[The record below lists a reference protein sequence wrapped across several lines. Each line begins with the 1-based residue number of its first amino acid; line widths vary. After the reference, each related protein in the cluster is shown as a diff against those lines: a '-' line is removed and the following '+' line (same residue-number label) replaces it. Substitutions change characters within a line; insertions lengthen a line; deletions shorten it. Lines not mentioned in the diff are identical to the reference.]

1 MDTLLSIVVNIFS
14 SFLYDKMGIWKDRKS
29 IVRFKESLEDWAIE
43 FEKKNDGTIVTT
55 GRFYTYIKSHRVILN
70 IFEYVTDVSE
80 KLVSEEAYISDLKKR
95 LILAMEQDQKL
106 TYRDQQVINEF
117 CDALLNKSKKY
128 IYESLQPQD
137 RVLFYLIVQ
146 TQTDVQSILHKFDF
160 TEKELSSIKAEIQ
173 KIHSVLFDK
182 ETFLLADEWFAH
194 QNNEQLKNLGDRYIP
209 DLHIPVDTSLIFNS
223 VAKNTKFYSRLKY
236 KSDEF
241 LIKLKSSEIG
251 EINDIS
257 NSITRLLTTVLS
269 NPLSDI
275 DISCLVSMINTAEDI
290 LDKALSSLYDKKDK
304 ENSNYIDHQIY
315 LIQEALNSVM
325 DYLDY
330 INSPEIK
337 ASIVP
342 YVLIDGEG
350 GTGKSHIIADAVN
363 NRMADGNKSILLLGQ
378 HFKGVV
384 PPLQEMMDLINV
396 NKAPDEFLSYL
407 NSVAQEQ
414 KMRIIIFIDALNEG
428 NGKTIWKSHLA
439 AIIEKFKSFPWLG
452 FVASIRSEYID
463 FMFEDNKNLKD
474 EIVCLTHTG
483 FGAVEYEA
491 TKKYFDFYGISYS
504 EVPLANHEFQNPL
517 FLRLFCEG
525 YRGQNVQFND
535 IKYSDVYKNYI
546 DTINRKI
553 SSFCGFNHR
562 YPVVYEVLNKI
573 VEYKYDNND
582 NNFIP
587 FHALS
592 DIILSIQTKY
602 ACKDDLLEHL
612 LSEGILTQNVNY
624 DGQEYIYVTYE
635 RMEDFLYS
643 NKLIQEITRIG
654 KEDFVSKRKNVIY
667 KRSILGCLAIALAEE
682 TETEIFEIFAPD
694 NRNVKYSFVENLK
707 WRRAQTITAKTKEY
721 INTYVINDSYEV
733 QHLLDTLILIA
744 TKENFPLNG
753 YCTVDFISKIP
764 MPDRDAFFIPL
775 FNDIYESEGSSI
787 NRLLDWCILSSSK
800 SSYSEEFI
808 KLASLMVSTFLI
820 SSNLHLRDKAT
831 KTLCVLLKNHTE
843 IMISILTYFK
853 DIDDPYIVERL
864 YAVAF
869 DCAVSEQDDSKLLS
883 LVKYVYEVTFNQ
895 EFVYPNIL
903 LRDYA
908 KNIIDYSNYK
918 LKKLNINLKKVSP
931 PYKSLFPSV
940 PSDETINMYEYD
952 YKDPEFKDY
961 YWSQNEILS
970 SMKVEYSRD
979 GGPGGYGDFG
989 RYVFQHYFSDWKELD
1004 PNDLRNIAIK
1014 RIFDLGYN
1022 VEKHG
1027 KFDRRI
1033 SGGRS
1038 SYKRIERI
1046 GKKYQWIALYE
1057 LAAQV
1062 ADNYQMQIHID
1073 DHGTKMKA
1081 YCLGSFEP
1089 NIRNIDPTISLPTP
1103 QQDDMR
1109 VRRIHD
1115 AIYTIPYQDHHTW
1128 LADFDDLPAIKE
1140 MLQLVY
1146 DHKEY
1151 LLLNGWYSWSEN
1163 KALGD
1168 KKYQTPLKDIWVQIN
1183 SYIVKQ
1189 DQFEKYIEMLSN
1201 ADFMGR
1207 WVAEPNDNYQLFNKE
1222 YYWSEGYR
1230 FFQNP
1235 YYCGEEWVNID
1246 THYGEY
1252 SEVLEKVLIP
1262 SFRYLSERS
1271 GDNLGDGSISWYKPC
1286 GEIFNTLQLVYGKED
1301 SVLYDRNGNIIC
1313 FDSNELLREEI
1324 GFFMDTNVFREF
1336 LKEKGYAVFWT
1347 ILAEKRILQDTLSTH
1362 KMKFPMPHISG
1373 LFYYDSKGELIQTVN
1388 CFDD

>member
-1 MDTLLSIVVNIFS
+1 MDTLLSIIANIFS
-14 SFLYDKMGIWKDRKS
+14 SFLYDKVGIWKDKKS
-29 IVRFKESLEDWAIE
+29 IAKFKESLANWAIE

-70 IFEYVTDVSE
+70 VFEYVTDVSE
-80 KLVSEEAYISDLKKR
+80 KSVSEEAFILALKKR
-95 LILAMEQDQKL
+95 LILAMEQDQRLAYHDK
-106 TYRDQQVINEF
+106 QVINEF
-117 CDALLNKSKKY
+117 CDALLDKSKKY
-128 IYESLQPQD
+128 VYGNLQSQD
-137 RVLFYLIVQ
+137 RALFYLMVQ
-146 TQTDVQSILHKFDF
+146 TKTDVQSILHKFDF
-160 TEKELSSIKAEIQ
+160 TEKELSAIKAEIQ
-173 KIHSVLFDK
+173 RIHLLLFDK
-182 ETFLLADEWFAH
+182 KNFLLADEWFIH
-194 QNNEQLKNLGDRYIP
+194 QNIEQIKNLGDRYIP
-209 DLHIPVDTSLIFNS
+209 DLHIPIDTSLIFDS
-223 VAKNTKFYSRLKY
+223 VTKNTKFYNRLKY

-241 LIKLKSSEIG
+241 LIKLKSPELD

-257 NSITRLLTTVLS
+257 NSITKLLTSVLS

-275 DISCLVSMINTAEDI
+275 DIRCLISMLNEAENI

-304 ENSNYIDHQIY
+304 DDNNNIDHQIY
-315 LIQEALNSVM
+315 LIQKALNSVV

-330 INSPEIK
+330 ICSSEVK

-342 YVLIDGEG
+342 YVLLDGEG
-350 GTGKSHIIADAVN
+350 GTGKSHIIADAVS

-378 HFKGVV
+378 HFKGMV
-384 PPLQEMMDLINV
+384 PPLQEMMNLINI

-428 NGKTIWKSHLA
+428 NGKTIWKNYLA
-439 AIIEKFKSFPWLG
+439 AIIEKFKSFSWLG

-463 FMFEDNKNLKD
+463 FVFEDNRNLRD
-474 EIVCLTHTG
+474 ELVCVTHNG
-483 FGAVEYEA
+483 FGMVEYEA
-491 TKKYFDFYGISYS
+491 TKKYFDFYGITYS

-525 YRGQNVQFND
+525 YRKQIVQFNN

-546 DTINRKI
+546 DTINIKI
-553 SSFCGFNHR
+553 SNICGFNRR

-587 FHALS
+587 FDALS

-602 ACKDDLLEHL
+602 ACKDDLLGQL
-612 LSEGILTQNVNY
+612 LSEGIVTQNVNY

-635 RMEDFLYS
+635 RLEDFLYS
-643 NKLIQEITRIG
+643 NKLLQEITRIG
-654 KEDFVSKRKNVIY
+654 KDDFVNKHKNVIY

-682 TETEIFEIFAPD
+682 IETEIFEIFAPD
-694 NRNVKYSFVENLK
+694 NRNVKYAFVENLK
-707 WRRAQTITAKTKEY
+707 WRRAQSITEKTKEY
-721 INTYVINDSYEV
+721 INTYVISDSYEV
-733 QHLLDTLILIA
+733 QHLFDTLILIA

-753 YCTVDFISKIP
+753 YCTVDFISKIS
-764 MPDRDAFFIPL
+764 MSDRDAFFIPL
-775 FNDIYESEGSSI
+775 FNDIYENEGSSI
-787 NRLLDWCILSSSK
+787 NRLLDWCVLSSSK
-800 SSYSEEFI
+800 SSYSEGFI
-808 KLASLMVSTFLI
+808 KLAALTVSTFLI

-831 KTLCVLLKNHTE
+831 KALSVLLKNHTE
-843 IMISILTYFK
+843 IMISTLKYFE

-869 DCAVSEQDDSKLLS
+869 ACAVSEQNDSKLLS
-883 LVKYVYEVTFNQ
+883 LVEYVYEAVFNQ

-908 KNIIDYSNYK
+908 KNIIDYANYK
-918 LKKLNINLKKVSP
+918 LKSLDINLDKVSP
-931 PYKSLFPSV
+931 PYKTVFPDI
-940 PSDETINMYEYD
+940 PSDETINMYKYD
-952 YKDPEFKDY
+952 YKDSGFKDS
-961 YWSQNEILS
+961 YWGQNAILS

-979 GGPGGYGDFG
+979 GKPGGYGDFG
-989 RYVFQHYFSDWKELD
+989 RYVFQRYFSAWKQLD

-1033 SGGRS
+1033 SGGRGG
-1038 SYKRIERI
+1038 YKKSERI

-1062 ADNYQMQIHID
+1062 ADNFQLQIYTD
-1073 DHGTKMKA
+1073 DHGGKMKA

-1089 NIRNIDPTISLPTP
+1089 NIRRIDPTVSLPEP

-1109 VRRIHD
+1109 DRLIHD
-1115 AIYTIPYQDHHTW
+1115 AIYTIPCQDHHTW
-1128 LADFDDLPAIKE
+1128 LADFNDLPTIKE
-1140 MLQLVY
+1140 MLQIVY

-1189 DQFEKYIEMLSN
+1189 DQFEKYIETLSE

-1207 WVAEPNDNYQLFNKE
+1207 WAAEPNDNYQLFNKE

-1252 SEVLEKVLIP
+1252 SEVLEKVLVP

-1271 GDNLGDGSISWYKPC
+1271 GDTLGDGSISWYKPC
-1286 GEIFNTLQLVYGKED
+1286 GEIFNALQLVYGKENT
-1301 SVLYDRNGNIIC
+1301 VLYDRSGYIVC

-1324 GFFMDTNVFREF
+1324 GFFMDANVFREF

-1347 ILAEKRILQDTLSTH
+1347 ILAEKRILQESLSNY
-1362 KMKFPMPHISG
+1362 KMEFSMPHISG
-1373 LFYYDSKGELIQTVN
+1373 LFYYGSSGDLIQTIKH
-1388 CFDD
+1388 FDN

>member
-1 MDTLLSIVVNIFS
+1 
-14 SFLYDKMGIWKDRKS
+14 MGIWKDRKS
-29 IVRFKESLEDWAIE
+29 IAKFKENLGNWAIE

-55 GRFYTYIKSHRVILN
+55 GRFYTYIKSHRIILS

-80 KLVSEEAYISDLKKR
+80 KSVTEVSFISDLKKR
-95 LILAMEQDQKL
+95 LLLAMEHEQRL

-117 CDALLNKSKKY
+117 FDALLNESKKF

-137 RVLFYLIVQ
+137 RALFYSIVQ
-146 TQTDVQSILHKFDF
+146 TKTDVQSILRKLDF
-160 TEKELSSIKAEIQ
+160 TEGELSDIKVEIQ
-173 KIHSVLFDK
+173 KIHSLLYEK
-182 ETFLLADEWFAH
+182 ETFALTDEWFIL
-194 QNNEQLKNLGDRYIP
+194 QNNEQIKNLGDRYIP
-209 DLHIPVDTSLIFNS
+209 DLHISVSTSLVFDG
-223 VAKNTKFYSRLKY
+223 VAKNAEFYSRLKC
-236 KSDEF
+236 KSDDF
-241 LIKLKSSEIG
+241 LIKLKSPKIDVL
-251 EINDIS
+251 NKIS
-257 NSITRLLTTVLS
+257 DAIIQLLTVILS
-269 NPLSDI
+269 NPSSNMDI
-275 DISCLVSMINTAEDI
+275 ANLMEILNNADDI
-290 LDKALSSLYDKKDK
+290 LNKALFSLYSPKDKKVNND
-304 ENSNYIDHQIY
+304 IDHQVY
-315 LIQEALNSVM
+315 LIQEARNSVM
-325 DYLDY
+325 DYINY

-337 ASIVP
+337 ASVVP

-350 GTGKSHIIADAVN
+350 GTGKSHIIADAVS
-363 NRMADGNKSILLLGQ
+363 NRMADDSKSLLLLGQ
-378 HFKGVV
+378 HFKGMV
-384 PPLQEMMDLINV
+384 PPLQEMMNLISI
-396 NKAPDEFLSYL
+396 NKAPDEFLNYL
-407 NSVAQEQ
+407 NSVAKEQE
-414 KMRIIIFIDALNEG
+414 MRIIIFIDALNEG
-428 NGKTIWKSHLA
+428 NGKTIWRSHLA
-439 AIIEKFKSFPWLG
+439 AIIEKFKGYPWLG
-452 FVASIRSEYID
+452 FVASIRSEYTD
-463 FMFEDNKNLKD
+463 FIFEDNRGIKD
-474 EIVCLTHTG
+474 EIVCVTHTG
-483 FGAVEYEA
+483 FSTVEYEA
-491 TKKYFDFYGISYS
+491 TKKYFDFYGITYS

-525 YRGQNVQFND
+525 YRDQTVKFND

-553 SSFCGFNHR
+553 SNFCGFNRR
-562 YPVVYEVLNKI
+562 YPVVYEALNKI
-573 VEYKYDNND
+573 VEYKYDNNE

-587 FHALS
+587 FDALS
-592 DIILSIQTKY
+592 GVILSIQTKY

-612 LSEGILTQNVNY
+612 LSEGILTQNINY
-624 DGQEYIYVTYE
+624 DDQEYIYVTYE
-635 RMEDFLYS
+635 RLEDFLYS

-654 KEDFVSKRKNVIY
+654 KDDFISKRKNVIY
-667 KRSILGCLAIALAEE
+667 KRSILECLAIALAEE

-694 NRNVKYSFVENLK
+694 NMNVKYSFVENLK
-707 WRRAQTITAKTKEY
+707 WRRTQSITAKTKEY

-733 QHLLDTLILIA
+733 QHLFDTLILIA

-764 MPDRDAFFIPL
+764 MPDRDAFFIPI
-775 FNDIYESEGSSI
+775 FNDIYENEGSSI
-787 NRLLDWCILSSSK
+787 NRLLDWCILSSSN
-800 SSYSEEFI
+800 SSCSKEFI
-808 KLASLMVSTFLI
+808 KLAALMVSTFLI

-831 KTLCVLLKNHTE
+831 KALCVLLKNHIE

-869 DCAVSEQDDSKLLS
+869 ACAVSEQDDCKLLS
-883 LVKYVYEVTFNQ
+883 LVEYVYDTVFNRK
-895 EFVYPNIL
+895 FVYPNIL

-908 KNIIDYSNYK
+908 KNIIDYANYK
-918 LKKLNINLKKVSP
+918 LKKLDINLDKVSP
-931 PYKSLFPSV
+931 PYKTLFPDI
-940 PSDETINMYEYD
+940 PSDETISMYKYD
-952 YKDPEFKDY
+952 YKDPGFKDY
-961 YWSQNEILS
+961 YWEQNAILS

-979 GGPGGYGDFG
+979 GEPGGYGDFG
-989 RYVFQHYFSDWKELD
+989 RYVFQRYFSDWKELD

-1038 SYKRIERI
+1038 GYKKIERI
-1046 GKKYQWIALYE
+1046 GKKYQWIAFYE

-1062 ADNYQMQIHID
+1062 ADNHQMQVHID
-1073 DHGTKMKA
+1073 DHGNKMKA

-1089 NIRNIDPTISLPTP
+1089 NIRNIDPTASLPTS

-1109 VRRIHD
+1109 ARPIHD

-1146 DHKEY
+1146 GHKQY
-1151 LLLNGWYSWSEN
+1151 LLLNGEYSWSEN

-1168 KKYQTPLKDIWVQIN
+1168 KKYQIPLKDLWVQIN

-1189 DQFEKYIEMLSN
+1189 DQHEKYIKTLSDT
-1201 ADFMGR
+1201 DFMGG
-1207 WVAEPNDNYQLFNKE
+1207 WAAKPNDNYQLFNKE

-1252 SEVLEKVLIP
+1252 SEVLEKVLVP

-1286 GEIFNTLQLVYGKED
+1286 GEIFNALQLVYGKED
-1301 SVLYDRNGNIIC
+1301 TVLYDRNGNIAS
-1313 FDSNELLREEI
+1313 FDSSELLREEI
-1324 GFFMDTNVFREF
+1324 GFFMDTNVFQEF
-1336 LKEKGYAVFWT
+1336 LMQKGYAVFWT
-1347 ILAEKRILQDTLSTH
+1347 ILAEKRIIQDTLSSE
-1362 KMKFPMPHISG
+1362 KVKFPMPHISG
-1373 LFYYDSKGELIQTVN
+1373 LFYYDSNGELIQTFKQ
-1388 CFDD
+1388 FDS